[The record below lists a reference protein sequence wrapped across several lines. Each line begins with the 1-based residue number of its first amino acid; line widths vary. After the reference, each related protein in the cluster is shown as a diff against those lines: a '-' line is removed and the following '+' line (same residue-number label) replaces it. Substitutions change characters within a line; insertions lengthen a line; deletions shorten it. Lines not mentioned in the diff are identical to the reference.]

1 MQWYFQSSM
10 HPIWRLWH
18 SLPHV
23 AQRRNLAQ
31 SFTSLSRHRQPHSL
45 GRRRRLSRSNFKMMV
60 LLKFRCLRRHL
71 RLRLCL
77 CVLVCRRDQDLT
89 GTKTRSSFWS
99 RLSIMRI
106 HSSSRGS
113 RQRLRRGT
121 RYTLRFR
128 RTLRQKRLPH
138 RDLASMKTKWTQLSN
153 ARKAHNQTARGASG
167 VVEHTSDFQR
177 MINDVVQ
184 SDLGNM
190 HLRPSAATA
199 DAHRSMLATLSCE
212 PHVSAAGRS
221 MQPMSQRR
229 VSSTSESD
237 ASETSVILNN
247 AENDTGVAVEGP
259 QVSRKRGRIALA
271 ETLDAMIEA
280 DRVHRKGADDMRSE
294 TLKIKKAHLDLQK
307 VSLEVQKGMVETGR
321 TFITQMSSDLTTVKN
336 DMESLKT
343 LVQSTME
350 QQKQAINSLLDMM
363 RGLVSQGSGASV
375 IPLEAA
381 VPSAPSTTVPSQPM
395 HPITEEPT
403 TPQAQRCVSVE
414 STTNATPTRN
424 SPLSEVSRLRS
435 PESV

>member
-1 MQWYFQSSM
+1 MVLPELDASNLAAMAFPSPRRPALQPRSVFHESLTPSPAPFSW
-10 HPIWRLWH
+10 PP
-18 SLPHV
+18 SLPV
-23 AQRRNLAQ
+23 PQQ
-31 SFTSLSRHRQPHSL
+31 SQDDGITQVLLSPSPSPSPSVSVR
-45 GRRRRLSRSNFKMMV
+45 SRSSQGP
-60 LLKFRCLRRHL
+60 RPHW
-71 RLRLCL
+71 
-77 CVLVCRRDQDLT
+77 DQDSLFILVT
-89 GTKTRSSFWS
+89 AIHHENPFKFKRVKAKAEAWNKVYAEVSS
-99 RLSIMRI
+99 
-106 HSSSRGS
+106 
-113 RQRLRRGT
+113 
-121 RYTLRFR
+121 
-128 RTLRQKRLPH
+128 TLRQKRLPH
-138 RDLASMKTKWTQLSN
+138 RDLASMKTKCTQLSN
-153 ARKAHNQTARGASG
+153 TRKAHNQTARGALG

-177 MINDVVQ
+177 MINNVVQ

-190 HLRPSAATA
+190 HPRLSAATA

-247 AENDTGVAVEGP
+247 AEKDTGVAVEGP
-259 QVSRKRGRIALA
+259 QVSCKRGRIALA

-280 DRVHRKGADDMRSE
+280 DRVHRKGADDMRLE
-294 TLKIKKAHLDLQK
+294 TLKIKKAHLDIQK

-363 RGLVSQGSGASV
+363 RGLVSQGSGTSV

-403 TPQAQRCVSVE
+403 TPRAQRCVSVE